1 MMTTAA
7 LTRKRCVLPPNISF
21 PIDPLLLE
29 EAEQVVTELAER
41 GITVFHN
48 PSFGIMLIGESLASP
63 VPCKN
68 DMDRAY
74 ALHAEIAMLFAI
86 RSIKNMATSFT
97 QVQGSCSNLR
107 APH

>member
-1 MMTTAA
+1 M
-7 LTRKRCVLPPNISF
+7 PPNISF

-29 EAEQVVTELAER
+29 EAEQVVTELADR

-86 RSIKNMATSFT
+86 RSIKNMSTSFS
-97 QVQGSCSNLR
+97 QAQGIMQPFTSTPLSLQHLTLL
-107 APH
+107 PEPS